1 MSILNRFFA
10 YFKRE
15 RSSKTPLF
23 IQLID
28 AINSISKKKRD
39 EIILLLEEYLK
50 ERKSSYKIQKVKLN
64 STQKSILSRMERRE
78 RVAILFIFL
87 DREIVTSLLSKL
99 SFKFLIEVSASIY
112 QIKSI
117 QKPIVTAILEEFYV
131 LFYSSKLIPID
142 GENHLR
148 EILEKTFTR
157 EEIKEILEKI
167 KREIK
172 REINLEHL
180 KNIDSYN
187 IANFL
192 KYQHPQVRAVILVN
206 LPESKSAKIISYF
219 SNRERV
225 DTIIRI
231 ANLRSLSNDIIV
243 DIFKIVE
250 EKLSREI
257 RNLIKIEGFKKAT
270 KIISF
275 IEENRAKSL
284 LKEIKEID
292 FNLATSLNEEIF
304 TFNDILK
311 LNNREIKELLR
322 VVDRRELAI
331 ALKGAV
337 DEIKKRFILL
347 MDKKE
352 EESFYNMMFLLGS
365 LKVKE
370 IERAKRYIIKEIYRL
385 SELGIISYPHN

>member
-15 RSSKTPLF
+15 KSSKTPLF

-39 EIILLLEEYLK
+39 EVVLLLEEYLK
-50 ERKSSYKIQKVKLN
+50 ERKSNYKIQKVKLN

-78 RVAILFIFL
+78 RVAILFISL
-87 DREIVTSLLSKL
+87 DIEIVTYLLSKL

-142 GENHLR
+142 GESHLR

-172 REINLEHL
+172 REINFEHL
-180 KNIDSYN
+180 ENIDCYN

-311 LNNREIKELLR
+311 LNNQEIKELLK

-352 EESFYNMMFLLGS
+352 EESFYNMMFLLGT
-365 LKVKE
+365 LNVKE
-370 IERAKRYIIKEIYRL
+370 IERAKRYIIQEIYRL